1 MIKTFLIIVLL
12 NEIFTTTFICS
23 FSETELP
30 YIYIGQNNNIN
41 IYNPYQRYKNGLIHF
56 FTKNNSLIYSENIIF
71 KLKEFTQN
79 STNESKITNGYFQSS
94 PTEYNL
100 SVFYFN
106 ESYYFSF
113 TLTNSKPSINYISL
127 ESIGPENL
135 IFFQNTNNDNNISF
149 VDFNY
154 NFTSKNIT
162 MNIKKNFIL
171 NEKTW
176 RTKCYCT
183 LTSTNKTVCGLIK
196 FIKKSYLLYNYD
208 HDYYY
213 TLISLNENTNNYSEK
228 LIYNGTVSNIY
239 SFNYIDVFTKFI
251 KLVPLEDE
259 KILYCFEE
267 KGIRCSLIKL
277 EAQKMTILKNEKFFY
292 DNSGIKENV
301 FSAIK
306 YKDNQ
311 VLLGLLNNNIVDI
324 KKITI
329 LSNNTFLYEENK
341 FKTSIS
347 SIFYLKLLKNNYED
361 IILVTISKNYIDF
374 QELSYSRCNNVS
386 KTIYNGD
393 KVNLI
398 FSVSPSINNY
408 NNSDNIIIINNGK
421 ELNSLVVGNEE
432 KKLKLSEVYNKND
445 IFFKISSQDLDEI
458 NKYKK
463 YSFEYSNSLNETISQ
478 RCFYTLTFK
487 GCKSE
492 CDICTSNGNCYDK
505 NFKSIVFRTDLEKY
519 FIILPASILGML
531 IVLIFFSFAKC
542 CMKEKMPNFGE
553 NAIVSEMPLITE

>member
-12 NEIFTTTFICS
+12 NEIFTTTFISS
-23 FSETELP
+23 FSETILP

-41 IYNPYQRYKNGLIHF
+41 IYNPYDSINGLIHF
-56 FTKNNSLIYSENIIF
+56 FTENNSLIYSENKIF
-71 KLKEFTQN
+71 QLEKFTQI
-79 STNESKITNGYFQSS
+79 STNESKIANGYFLSS
-94 PTEYNL
+94 ATTSNL
-100 SVFYFN
+100 NVFYFN
-106 ESYYFSF
+106 ESYYFLF
-113 TLTNSKPSINYISL
+113 TRKNSKIYSYYNSL

-135 IFFQNTNNDNNISF
+135 ILFENTNNDNTIYF
-149 VDFNY
+149 LDFNY
-154 NFTSKNIT
+154 NFTSKNIN
-162 MNIKKNFIL
+162 MYIKNKFIL
-171 NEKTW
+171 NEKTE
-176 RTKCYCT
+176 RTNCYCA

-196 FIKKSYLLYNYD
+196 FLKKYSYYY
-208 HDYYY
+208 DYYY
-213 TLISLNENTNNYSEK
+213 TLISLNENTITYSEK
-228 LIYNGTVSNIY
+228 LIYNGTFY
-239 SFNYIDVFTKFI
+239 SKTKNYGNNGVLTKFI

-267 KGIRCSLIKL
+267 KGIICSLIKL
-277 EAQKMTILKNEKFFY
+277 EAQNMTILINQTVFSYDSGTKKN
-292 DNSGIKENV
+292 I

-311 VLLGLLNNNIVDI
+311 LLLGLLNNNIVYI

-329 LSNNTFLYEENK
+329 LSNNTFLSEDNK
-341 FKTSIS
+341 IKTSIS

-361 IILVTISKNYIDF
+361 IILITVSKKYIDF
-374 QELSYSRCNNVS
+374 RELSYSTCNNVS

-393 KVNLI
+393 KVNLNFDI
-398 FSVSPSINNY
+398 SPSINNY

>member
-12 NEIFTTTFICS
+12 NEIFTTTFISS
-23 FSETELP
+23 FSETILP

-41 IYNPYQRYKNGLIHF
+41 IYNPYDSINGLIHF
-56 FTKNNSLIYSENIIF
+56 FTENNSLIYSEKKIF
-71 KLKEFTQN
+71 QLEKFTQI
-79 STNESKITNGYFQSS
+79 STNESKIANGYFLSS
-94 PTEYNL
+94 ATTSNL
-100 SVFYFN
+100 NVFYFN

-113 TLTNSKPSINYISL
+113 TLKNTKIYSYYISL

-135 IFFQNTNNDNNISF
+135 ILFENTNNDNTIYF
-149 VDFNY
+149 LDFNY
-154 NFTSKNIT
+154 NFTSKNIN
-162 MNIKKNFIL
+162 MYIKNKFIL
-171 NEKTW
+171 NEKTE
-176 RTKCYCT
+176 RTNCYCA

-196 FIKKSYLLYNYD
+196 FLKKYSYYY
-208 HDYYY
+208 DYYY
-213 TLISLNENTNNYSEK
+213 TLISLNENTITYSEK
-228 LIYNGTVSNIY
+228 LIYNGTFY
-239 SFNYIDVFTKFI
+239 SKTKNYENNGVLTKFI

-267 KGIRCSLIKL
+267 KGIICSLIKL
-277 EAQKMTILKNEKFFY
+277 EAQNMTILINQTVFSYDSGTKKN
-292 DNSGIKENV
+292 I

-311 VLLGLLNNNIVDI
+311 LLLGLLNNNIVDI

-393 KVNLI
+393 KVNLNFDI
-398 FSVSPSINNY
+398 SPSINNY

>member
-12 NEIFTTTFICS
+12 NEIFTTTFISS
-23 FSETELP
+23 FSETILP

-41 IYNPYQRYKNGLIHF
+41 IYNPYDSINGLIHF
-56 FTKNNSLIYSENIIF
+56 FTENNSLIYSEKKIF
-71 KLKEFTQN
+71 QLEKFTQI
-79 STNESKITNGYFQSS
+79 STNESKIANGYFLSS
-94 PTEYNL
+94 ATTSNL
-100 SVFYFN
+100 NVFYFN

-113 TLTNSKPSINYISL
+113 TLKNTKIYSYYISL

-135 IFFQNTNNDNNISF
+135 ILFENTNNDNTIYF
-149 VDFNY
+149 LDFNY
-154 NFTSKNIT
+154 NFTSKNIN
-162 MNIKKNFIL
+162 MYIKNKFIL
-171 NEKTW
+171 NEKTE
-176 RTKCYCT
+176 RTNCYCA

-196 FIKKSYLLYNYD
+196 FLKKYSYYY
-208 HDYYY
+208 DYYY
-213 TLISLNENTNNYSEK
+213 TLISLNENTITYSEK
-228 LIYNGTVSNIY
+228 LIYNGTFY
-239 SFNYIDVFTKFI
+239 SKTKNYENNGVLTKFI

-267 KGIRCSLIKL
+267 KGIICSLIKL
-277 EAQKMTILKNEKFFY
+277 EAQNMTILINQTVFSYDSGTKKN
-292 DNSGIKENV
+292 I

-311 VLLGLLNNNIVDI
+311 LLLGLLNNNIVYI

-329 LSNNTFLYEENK
+329 LSNNTFLSEDNK
-341 FKTSIS
+341 IKTSIS

-361 IILVTISKNYIDF
+361 IILITVSKKYIDF
-374 QELSYSRCNNVS
+374 RELSYSTCNNVS

-393 KVNLI
+393 KVNLNFDI
-398 FSVSPSINNY
+398 SPSINNY

>member
-12 NEIFTTTFICS
+12 NEIFTTTFISS
-23 FSETELP
+23 FSETILP

-41 IYNPYQRYKNGLIHF
+41 IYNPYDSINGLIHF
-56 FTKNNSLIYSENIIF
+56 FTENNSLIYSEKKIF
-71 KLKEFTQN
+71 QLEKFTQI
-79 STNESKITNGYFQSS
+79 STNESKIANGYFLSS
-94 PTEYNL
+94 PTTSNL
-100 SVFYFN
+100 NVFYFN

-113 TLTNSKPSINYISL
+113 TLKNTKIYSYYISL

-135 IFFQNTNNDNNISF
+135 ILFENANNDNTIYF
-149 VDFNY
+149 LDFNY
-154 NFTSKNIT
+154 NFTSENINMYIKN
-162 MNIKKNFIL
+162 KFIL
-171 NEKTW
+171 NEKTE
-176 RTKCYCT
+176 RTNCYCA

-196 FIKKSYLLYNYD
+196 FLKKYSYYY
-208 HDYYY
+208 DYYY
-213 TLISLNENTNNYSEK
+213 TLISLNENTITYSEK
-228 LIYNGTVSNIY
+228 LIYNGTFY
-239 SFNYIDVFTKFI
+239 SKTKNYENNGVLTKFI

-267 KGIRCSLIKL
+267 KGIICSLIKL
-277 EAQKMTILKNEKFFY
+277 EAQNMTILINQTVFSYDSGTKKN
-292 DNSGIKENV
+292 I

-311 VLLGLLNNNIVDI
+311 LLLGLLNNNIVYI

-329 LSNNTFLYEENK
+329 LSNNTFLSEDNK
-341 FKTSIS
+341 IKTSIS

-361 IILVTISKNYIDF
+361 IILITVSKKYIDF
-374 QELSYSRCNNVS
+374 RELSYSTCNNVS

-393 KVNLI
+393 KVNLNFDI
-398 FSVSPSINNY
+398 SPSINNY